1 MTELSSSQ
9 LQFRS
14 AASVVMGSSL
24 ISLSPFFVEFSNL
37 TAVANSFYRMGIGG
51 LVLLCIAFFRKEKR
65 LTGYSLLRCLLA
77 AFVISLDLIVWNM
90 SVLYIG
96 SGLSTVLANLE
107 IVFLVLIGT
116 LFFGER
122 LPPSFFKMTALMA
135 VGVCCLIYPYFTEI
149 RMENTLGIICGLT
162 ASFIYSIYFFLLKMI
177 RASNPAITTT
187 SMLASICLSGAA
199 VLGCYMFFAP
209 SETFAIPSLKS
220 FGFLVGNGIL
230 SQVFGWV
237 LITQGM
243 QRISL
248 SLSGILMITQP
259 ALTFIIDCLF
269 LGRNTL
275 WLQIAGCALLL
286 GAVYRATRE
295 QNQKEASI

>member
-1 MTELSSSQ
+1 MTESSSNQ
-9 LQFRS
+9 TPFRS
-14 AASVVMGSSL
+14 VISVVIGSSL
-24 ISLSPFFVEFSNL
+24 ISFSPFFVEFSGL
-37 TAVANSFYRMGIGG
+37 SAVGNSFYRMGIGG
-51 LVLLCIAFFRKEKR
+51 IALFCIAFFRKEKR
-65 LTGYSLLRCLLA
+65 LRSSSFWLCLLA
-77 AFVISLDLIVWNM
+77 ALVISLDLITWNR

-116 LFFGER
+116 LFFGEK
-122 LPPSFFKMTALMA
+122 LLPSFFKMTALMII
-135 VGVCCLIYPYFTEI
+135 GVCCLIYPYFTEI
-149 RMENTLGIICGLT
+149 RLENTLGIICGLT
-162 ASFIYSIYFFLLKMI
+162 ASFIYSIYFLLLKII
-177 RASNPAITTT
+177 RASNPAIATT
-187 SMLASICLSGAA
+187 SMLATICLSGAA
-199 VLGCYMFFAP
+199 ILGSYMFLAP
-209 SETFAIPSLKS
+209 SETFAIPSLRS
-220 FGFLVGNGIL
+220 FGFLLGNGLL
-230 SQVFGWV
+230 SQVLGWI

-286 GAVYRATRE
+286 AAVYGTTRA
-295 QNQKEASI
+295 QKQKEVTT